1 LNDKAAIGVQLFS
14 KADAEQVKEAQLAK
28 EELKAEERE
37 NMAREA
43 FEIID
48 VDHDG
53 FLTKFEVLA
62 ALKKMNAQGVSLIP
76 ATMDAVEKMMAEVDE
91 DGDGQID
98 KEEFAKVRN

>member
-1 LNDKAAIGVQLFS
+1 MEAKAA
-14 KADAEQVKEAQLAK
+14 KEDLVVA
-28 EELKAEERE
+28 ERE
-37 NMAREA
+37 AMAKQA

-98 KEEFAKVRN
+98 KEEFAAVRRE